1 MRSEGILNTIFNENC
16 LITMSR
22 IESGTVDLI
31 LQDPPYGTTDNE
43 WDIIPNFTE
52 MLKND
57 REKGIKE
64 IIKHSKHM
72 KNIEEQKMISFY
84 YNPVLLVHCTID
96 EQFKFMKFENEQN
109 YNKYNERHLM
119 SKEDKK

>member
-1 MRSEGILNTIFNENC
+1 MSENINSYFDFDDDIFGETSKYVPD
-16 LITMSR
+16 ITK
-22 IESGTVDLI
+22 
-31 LQDPPYGTTDNE
+31 
-43 WDIIPNFTE
+43 PNFTE

-64 IIKHSKHM
+64 IIKHSKYM

-96 EQFKFMKFENEQN
+96 ENFKFMKYIMEQEYNQN
-109 YNKYNERHLM
+109 YENYLM
-119 SKEDKK
+119 SNEDKK

>member
-1 MRSEGILNTIFNENC
+1 MSENINSYFDFDDDIFGETSKYVPD
-16 LITMSR
+16 ITK
-22 IESGTVDLI
+22 
-31 LQDPPYGTTDNE
+31 
-43 WDIIPNFTE
+43 PNFTE

-64 IIKHSKHM
+64 IIKYM

-84 YNPVLLVHCTID
+84 YNPVLLIECTID
-96 EQFKFMKFENEQN
+96 ESFKFMKFEVDQH
-109 YNKYNERHLM
+109 YNAYNERHLM